1 MTKSID
7 EMVAALEREL
17 RVTEPDPIGASDPLN
32 DWPVHK
38 LAAWVYNDAGP
49 DWLTALLK
57 HADLRYEVLTDN
69 AAELECRH
77 FPHIAAILRK
87 AAETARSQVDDIAE
101 RPDEPYDKRP
111 EDGDRR
117 RRWLMCRWLQGREKV
132 TGQSWDELVGFYGL
146 EEWLGIVDNG
156 AERVH

>member
-1 MTKSID
+1 MTID

-17 RVTEPDPIGASDPLN
+17 RVTEPDPVGSHDPLN

-57 HADLRYEVLTDN
+57 HADLRYEDLVDN
-69 AAELECRH
+69 AAELERRH
-77 FPHIAAILRK
+77 FPHIAEVLLK
-87 AAETARSQVDDIAE
+87 AAENARSHVDDIIE
-101 RPDEPYDKRP
+101 REPP
-111 EDGDRR
+111 EWVKPYGPTAVHKR
-117 RRWLMCRWLQGREKV
+117 RRWFLGQWLRDRAKI
-132 TGQSWDELVGFYGL
+132 TGQSQNELIGFYGL
-146 EEWLGIVDNG
+146 EDWLGNG